1 MILLVLNYDIAV
13 KSSENEKPDNNCVIL
28 AKLGQIL
35 LIKLMQG
42 ESQLAADANWRGRKL
57 PR

>member
-35 LIKLMQG
+35 L
-42 ESQLAADANWRGRKL
+42 SNWCKENL
-57 PR
+57 N